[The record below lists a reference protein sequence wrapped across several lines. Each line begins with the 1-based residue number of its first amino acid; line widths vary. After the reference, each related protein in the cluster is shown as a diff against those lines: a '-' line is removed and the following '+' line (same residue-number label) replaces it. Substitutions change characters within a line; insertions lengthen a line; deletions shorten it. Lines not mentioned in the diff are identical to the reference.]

1 MRRFANV
8 NHYLLMINASY
19 AKGWEK
25 AVQHFEELEKN
36 KKPSRRYSKA

>member
-25 AVQHFEELEKN
+25 AVRHFEELEKN
-36 KKPSRRYSKA
+36 KKPSKRYGKV

>member
-8 NHYLLMINASY
+8 NHYLLMINLSY

-25 AVQHFEELEKN
+25 AVRHFEELEKTQ
-36 KKPSRRYSKA
+36 KPYRRQRKT

>member
-25 AVQHFEELEKN
+25 ALRHFEEVEK
-36 KKPSRRYSKA
+36 KQKAPQKAK